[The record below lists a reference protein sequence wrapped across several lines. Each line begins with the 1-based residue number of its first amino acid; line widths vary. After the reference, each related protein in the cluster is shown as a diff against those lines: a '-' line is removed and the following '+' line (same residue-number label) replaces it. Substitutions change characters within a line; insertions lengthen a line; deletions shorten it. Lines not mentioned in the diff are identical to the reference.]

1 MLRRI
6 SIHLIF
12 LFTVSSFFCAFAKT
26 DIAIITN
33 QEANIVDI
41 IDLKKK
47 VSEVQVGEKPAGIFI
62 DKLNKIFFTS
72 NPGTNNISMY
82 RLKKTTY
89 FF

>member
-12 LFTVSSFFCAFAKT
+12 LFTVSSFFCVFAKT

-47 VSEVQVGEKPAGIFI
+47 KKKVSEVQVGEKPAGIFI
-62 DKLNKIFFTS
+62 DKLNKIFLPLTL
-72 NPGTNNISMY
+72 GQIIS
-82 RLKKTTY
+82 RCID
-89 FF
+89 